1 MFYTGL
7 YHSLLLPRIASDS
20 DGEYLSFGHIA
31 NRTIM
36 TENDG
41 YTYLDDFSE
50 WDIYRATLPL
60 QFLVT
65 PDIVPSMVHSLVNKA
80 DQGGWLPIFPGK
92 ISFCVYCSF
101 LTHM

>member
-7 YHSLLLPRIASDS
+7 FHSLLLPRIVSDS
-20 DGEYLSFGHIA
+20 DGEYLSFSIN

-36 TENDG
+36 KEDEG

-60 QFLVT
+60 QFLVSPET
-65 PDIVPSMVHSLVNKA
+65 VPSMVHSLINKA
-80 DQGGWLPIFPGK
+80 EQGGWLPIFPGNF
-92 ISFCVYCSF
+92 SASY
-101 LTHM
+101 